1 MEHRGPTR
9 RRPAAGTVADA
20 RSQHRVVPGRPGR
33 LIAAE
38 SASRIVGGVPRRSR
52 PDSDSGR
59 PQARDHHRERAGEI
73 HRAAELPAEPTGR
86 LAPASIL
93 DNLAT
98 AIAVVDASARITAL
112 NPAAESFFGVS
123 ERTALGRGINDLGPG
138 LQALDE
144 LIQRAIA
151 NGQAYGQNLELHLP
165 HLDNQLPLMACRVSA
180 LQGVSPAA
188 FVIELLDA
196 SQWRQLDREK
206 ALISQHGASR
216 KMISQLAHEVRNPLG
231 GLRGA
236 AQLLD
241 RELDDP
247 DLKEYTQVIIREAD
261 RLAALTDDLLGP
273 IRQACSERLNVH
285 ELLER
290 VILLLENS
298 APREIAIFRDYD
310 PSLPALTGDAD
321 QLIQAALNLGRNAIQ
336 ALGESGQ
343 LIFRT
348 RALIGYVI
356 GDVRHR
362 LVLSIEIEDD
372 GPGVPD
378 EIRDSLFY
386 PLVTGRD
393 DGTGL
398 GLPLAQD
405 LASRHGGLVEFES
418 APGRTVFML
427 RLPVEPGHE

>member
-9 RRPAAGTVADA
+9 RSPAAGTGADA
-20 RSQHRVVPGRPGR
+20 RSQHRVVPGRPSR
-33 LIAAE
+33 ISAAE
-38 SASRIVGGVPRRSR
+38 SQSRIVGGVPRRS
-52 PDSDSGR
+52 PTQGSGNR

-73 HRAAELPAEPTGR
+73 HRAAEFPAEQTRR

-93 DNLAT
+93 GNLAT
-98 AIAVVDASARITAL
+98 AVAVVDSSARIAAL
-112 NPAAESFFGVS
+112 NPSAESFFGIS
-123 ERTALGRGINDLGPG
+123 ERQALGRRATELGPG
-138 LQALDE
+138 LQALDD
-144 LIQRAIA
+144 LIQRAVA
-151 NGQAYGQNLELHLP
+151 NGQTYGQNLELHLP
-165 HLDNQLPLMACRVSA
+165 HLDNQLPLMACRVSP
-180 LQGVSPAA
+180 LQGMSPAA

-241 RELDDP
+241 RELNDP

-273 IRQACSERLNVH
+273 VRQACSEQINVH
-285 ELLER
+285 QLLER
-290 VILLLENS
+290 VILLLES
-298 APREIAIFRDYD
+298 EAPRDVTIFRDYD
-310 PSLPALTGDAD
+310 PSLPALTGDND
-321 QLIQAALNLGRNAIQ
+321 QLIQAVLNLGRNAIQ
-336 ALGESGQ
+336 SLGESGQ
-343 LIFRT
+343 VIFRT

-356 GDVRHR
+356 GNERHR

-378 EIRDSLFY
+378 EIRESLFY

-418 APGRTVFML
+418 VPGRTVFML
-427 RLPVEPGHE
+427 RLPVESSV